1 MVLGDTEP
9 SEKQKQVK
17 RRMEE
22 HASNQISEVS
32 ESNHALEDSEQVLD
46 NLLNAGEY
54 EKAGEVFKELKT
66 LKIHSEK
73 NGFEQEAEKW
83 SEITGRFKEE
93 AKEIQQEKKEE
104 CRSEIE
110 EAEQLE
116 DKIHENI
123 VSHEAAEGISGAP
136 VKNEFKAVKKDLE
149 ESKSDIKDIITIAHK
164 FDLERETKEDAH
176 ELEIEWNN
184 AKRTLEKL
192 ES

>member
-1 MVLGDTEP
+1 MVLGNTEL
-9 SEKQKQVK
+9 SEEQKKRK
-17 RRMEE
+17 RRMEKR
-22 HASNQISEVS
+22 ASRKISEVS
-32 ESNHALEDSEQVLD
+32 ESNHALEDSEQILD

-54 EKAGEVFKELKT
+54 EKAGKVFRELKA
-66 LKIHSEK
+66 LKINSEK
-73 NGFEQEAEKW
+73 NGFEQEAKKW
-83 SEITGRFKEE
+83 SEIIGRFKEK

-110 EAEQLE
+110 EAKQLE
-116 DKIHENI
+116 NKIHENI

-136 VKNEFKAVKKDLE
+136 LRNEFKAVKRDLI
-149 ESKSDIKDIITIAHK
+149 ESKSDIKDIIMIARK
-164 FDLERETKEDAH
+164 FNLDEETKEDAH